1 MNTTRHASLALASL
15 GLALSLGLA
24 GCTKA
29 KAKIKG
35 VGDSLQAFI
44 VTNAETEERTCLVCA
59 YGGQPTIMA
68 VGDVNDEGFKKDLQ
82 KIQSLVDGNKAKS
95 LTAFALYGQI
105 KDGKFTALS
114 NQAEAR
120 KKLDALRKELALTYP
135 VALVP
140 TSLTEKE
147 KDYTPF
153 ADAYDIVK
161 SRTVMLAEAS
171 NKVVFAEVLGASDAQ
186 YDALAEAV
194 KKL

>member
-1 MNTTRHASLALASL
+1 MNKTRHASLALASL

-29 KAKIKG
+29 KAKIQG

-44 VTNAETEERTCLVCA
+44 VTNCETEERTCLVCT

-68 VGDVNDEGFKKDLQ
+68 VGDVDDDAFKKDLQ
-82 KIQSLVDGNKAKS
+82 KIQSLVDGNKDKS

-114 NQAEAR
+114 DQVAAR
-120 KKLDALRKELALTYP
+120 KKLDAIRKELALTYP

-153 ADAYDIVK
+153 TEAYDIVK
-161 SRTVMLAEAS
+161 SRTVMLAEAG
-171 NKVVFAEVLGASDAQ
+171 NKVVFSEVLGASDAQ
-186 YDALAEAV
+186 YDALSDAV